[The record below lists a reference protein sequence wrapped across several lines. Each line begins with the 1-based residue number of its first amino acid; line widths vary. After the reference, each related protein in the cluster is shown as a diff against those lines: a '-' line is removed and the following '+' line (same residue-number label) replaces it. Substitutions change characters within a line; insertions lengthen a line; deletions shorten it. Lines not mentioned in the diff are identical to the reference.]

1 MLPKALHIVFPLDV
15 LLTVSTSPFPF
26 SSWGISSPD
35 VSGDSELGKRLEVVR
50 MLVQKWQVAFSS
62 VL

>member
-26 SSWGISSPD
+26 SPQGIFSPD
-35 VSGDSELGKRLEVVR
+35 VSGDSELGRSLEVVR
-50 MLVQKWQVAFSS
+50 MLLQKWEVAFSS